1 MAKRIGGSRRK
12 SRSKMTKKVSE
23 KGKIKISRYFQEFK
37 KGDRVTVK
45 IEPSIHKG
53 LPDPVFQ
60 GRVGEVLEKRGYC
73 YVLKVMDGSV
83 EKKLMVHP
91 IHLLPH
97 KR

>member
-23 KGKIKISRYFQEFK
+23 KGKISISRYFQEFK
-37 KGDRVTVK
+37 KGDKVTIK
-45 IEPSIHKG
+45 IEPSVHKG
-53 LPDPVFQ
+53 LPDAVFQ
-60 GRVGEVLEKRGYC
+60 GRVGEILSKRGEC
-73 YVLKVMDGSV
+73 YILKVVDGSV

-91 IHLLPH
+91 IHLVPA